1 MTRSVDSG
9 VIFFA
14 RLALAA
20 LFLWGGVMKLLGY
33 GDFIGYLHALNVP
46 YSQVMG
52 PIVVT
57 IEALGG
63 LLLIVGYKVRP
74 LALLLAFYT
83 IATAMVGHNFW
94 DATDAAVQHDMV
106 IHFWKNVAIAGG
118 FLLLF
123 VTGAGGASIDA
134 LRRPSSSYGALR

>member
-9 VIFFA
+9 VIFLA

-33 GDFIGYLHALNVP
+33 GDFVGYLRGMNVP
-46 YSQVMG
+46 FPQFVA
-52 PIVVT
+52 PAVVA
-57 IEALGG
+57 IEALGA
-63 LLLIVGYKVRP
+63 LLLIVGYKVKP
-74 LALLLAFYT
+74 LALLMAFYT
-83 IATAMVGHNFW
+83 IATAMIGHNFW
-94 DATDAAVQHDMV
+94 DATNPAVQHEMV

-123 VTGAGGASIDA
+123 VTGAGGASIDG
-134 LRRPSSSYGALR
+134 LRRPTSYGGLR

>member
-9 VIFFA
+9 VIFLA

-33 GDFIGYLHALNVP
+33 GDFVGYLRGMNVP
-46 YSQVMG
+46 FPQFVA
-52 PIVVT
+52 PAVVA
-57 IEALGG
+57 IEALGA
-63 LLLIVGYKVRP
+63 LLLIVGYKVKP
-74 LALLLAFYT
+74 LALLMAVYT
-83 IATAMVGHNFW
+83 IATAMIGHNFW
-94 DATDAAVQHDMV
+94 DATNPAVQHEMV

-123 VTGAGGASIDA
+123 VTGAGGASIDG
-134 LRRPSSSYGALR
+134 LRRQTSYGGLR

>member
-9 VIFFA
+9 VIFLA

-33 GDFIGYLHALNVP
+33 GDFVGYLRGMNVP
-46 YSQVMG
+46 FPQFVA
-52 PIVVT
+52 PAVVA
-57 IEALGG
+57 IEALGA
-63 LLLIVGYKVRP
+63 LLLIVGYKVKP
-74 LALLLAFYT
+74 LALLMAVYT
-83 IATAMVGHNFW
+83 IATAMIGHNFW
-94 DATDAAVQHDMV
+94 DATNPAVQHEMV

-123 VTGAGGASIDA
+123 VTGAGGASIDG
-134 LRRPSSSYGALR
+134 LRRPTS

>member
-9 VIFFA
+9 VIFLA

-33 GDFIGYLHALNVP
+33 GDFVGYLRGMNVP
-46 YSQVMG
+46 FPQFVA
-52 PIVVT
+52 PAVVA
-57 IEALGG
+57 IEALGA
-63 LLLIVGYKVRP
+63 LLLIVGYKVKP
-74 LALLLAFYT
+74 LALLMAVYT
-83 IATAMVGHNFW
+83 IATAMIGHNFW
-94 DATDAAVQHDMV
+94 DATNPAVQHEMV

-123 VTGAGGASIDA
+123 VTGAGGANIDG
-134 LRRPSSSYGALR
+134 LRRPTSYGGLR

>member
-9 VIFFA
+9 VIFLA

-33 GDFIGYLHALNVP
+33 GDFVGYLRGMNVP
-46 YSQVMG
+46 FPQFVA
-52 PIVVT
+52 PAVVA
-57 IEALGG
+57 IEALGA
-63 LLLIVGYKVRP
+63 LLLIVGYKVKP
-74 LALLLAFYT
+74 LALLMAVYT
-83 IATAMVGHNFW
+83 IATAMIGHNFW
-94 DATDAAVQHDMV
+94 DATNPAVQHEMV

-123 VTGAGGASIDA
+123 VTGAGGASIDG
-134 LRRPSSSYGALR
+134 LPRPTSYGGLR